1 MKCRV
6 LLLFI
11 VASALETAACTS
23 AIVSGKLTSNGRPIL
38 WKHRDTSDLN
48 NKVARIENDGKIPFV
63 ALFNS
68 SYKECRE
75 AWIVMN

>member
-6 LLLFI
+6 LLLFLLSFRFWE
-11 VASALETAACTS
+11 AAACTS

-48 NKVARIENDGKIPFV
+48 NKVARIEYDGKNPICGV
-63 ALFNS
+63 
-68 SYKECRE
+68 
-75 AWIVMN
+75 VQ